1 MRLLGPPRGQSLCP
15 SQCLLAEGRPA
26 CLQPASPFGFVH
38 VSFGGGRPGVWPAS
52 PFGFVPLSF
61 CGGRSSVVCLPFR
74 ICSFAI
80 LRRPPGF
87 AGLLS
92 LSGLLLSQTCKDNN
106 GKPRGSC
113 SASALL
119 SIGANSQ
126 NFRAATGGSY
136 GPKNDA
142 CEVPVFRC
150 FWRPKISALL
160 AVLS

>member
-1 MRLLGPPRGQSLCP
+1 M
-15 SQCLLAEGRPA
+15 
-26 CLQPASPFGFVH
+26 
-38 VSFGGGRPGVWPAS
+38 
-52 PFGFVPLSF
+52 
-61 CGGRSSVVCLPFR
+61 VCLPFR

-113 SASALL
+113 SAFALL
-119 SIGANSQ
+119 SIGGNSQ

-136 GPKNDA
+136 GPKTAPAKCQFFDA
-142 CEVPVFRC
+142 SGGL
-150 FWRPKISALL
+150 KISALL